1 MNWQRI
7 LSLGSIFIISFLSV
21 SASDK
26 DLTITTSE
34 SLQSDSKI
42 KEIVRPEHISLNVH
56 DPVSMVKW
64 YCKNLEMIVTRE
76 GTSPNYNYFIADS
89 GKHIMLEIANNAD
102 YVPINLPETN
112 INSIHLAFMV
122 KNITAIKEKL
132 ISQGATLAKDISTN
146 NNGDKVM
153 TLRDPWGL
161 PIQFLERVK
170 PILKYSDLRPDH
182 LELNVVDTREKA
194 KWYVDNLNFKIIS
207 HSDGPSYNMFIS
219 DTDENIM
226 LELNQD
232 SNSPMLEFDKIDYN
246 SFHLAFSVEDM
257 VSIKEKLIKAGAKLA
272 EDIKRTAVGDQIL
285 MLRDPWGQPIQ
296 FVKRAKP
303 MLK

>member
-7 LSLGSIFIISFLSV
+7 LSLGSILIICILFI
-21 SASDK
+21 SASEK
-26 DLTITTSE
+26 ALTITSE

-76 GTSPNYNYFIADS
+76 GTSPNFNYFIADS

-102 YVPINLPETN
+102 YVPINFPAVN
-112 INSIHLAFMV
+112 VNSIHLAFMV